1 MRLVIDLNDDPR
13 TVELESFADSATLRE
28 LVEGVYGA
36 PLSAGPVWVD
46 DVPHD
51 PQDPLARAS
60 LMEGSTLRPDGGE
73 ALEALSGWTLTV
85 LGEEDVG
92 PVVRV
97 PDTGVLTIGRSPE
110 ADVPL
115 PSRSASW
122 LHATVERDEEGL
134 LVKDRGS
141 TNGTL
146 LDGDAVDEEG
156 ARIDADAVL
165 RIGDCAIAAR
175 KDVEE
180 PRAPRP
186 GSLHNITAAGT
197 VPFNRPPRPGRRK
210 DPEPLTPPE
219 RPRQAQPTR
228 FSLIAVVGPLILAV
242 VMVVMM
248 RDLRYAM
255 FSAMSPLLAIGNWFD
270 QKRRRRAEKKE
281 AEKTF
286 SEDLERFTASLR
298 EAAAAELAARRAAVP
313 AVDLAARRALWPTTT
328 LWQRRHDDPDVL
340 LLSAGVADSP
350 WRPAVDARAA
360 RKPVDEVR
368 AALDASVIAA
378 GPAEVDLSDAGVVGI
393 VGRREATTAVA
404 RSLLLQAAVHCGP
417 ADLTIGV
424 FHDPGRDQEWEW
436 TRWLPHTRRLGT
448 GDEGRWISG
457 RRRESDSLL
466 SGLRDGVEALA
477 TPNALLLID
486 SDVLTEGRESPARS
500 LLGRGRGAV
509 ARSGQRAPRRVSGIV
524 LAATREQL
532 PASCTVVIEAGR
544 DGAAV
549 LERPGD
555 LVRVEDVAL
564 SGIGADGAA
573 RAAMAMARLEDP
585 ELEVPGASLPGLVR
599 LGPLL
604 GMAAPTAQEVLDSW
618 RAPGA
623 QAPVGVG
630 ERGMFSIDLVRDGPH
645 GLVGGTTGSGKSEF
659 LRTLVAGL
667 AARNDPTSL
676 TFILID
682 FKGGAAFK
690 TCERLPH
697 TIGTISNLD
706 AQMADR
712 ALRAL
717 EAEMTYRQR
726 VFAGAG
732 EGVDNLDAY
741 LATNPTEPMPRLLL
755 VVDEFAML
763 AKEYPDVLSSLV
775 SVGAVGRTL
784 GVHMILATQRPAG
797 VVNDDILAN
806 TNMRVALRV
815 QSREDSSNVID
826 VPDAAA
832 IGRQQKGR
840 ALVKLGQDDIT
851 PVQTALVTGPIE
863 SEEREAIAFTD
874 LTTGGSSAPSRPAP
888 PARRP
893 APGEPETDL
902 DALID
907 AIVEA
912 NAIAGFAPP
921 RPVWP
926 EPLGAR
932 VNLAGFP
939 RPTRT
944 DAPGGEE
951 DAAGADPD
959 DTASKLPA
967 VGGLNGDTLVFA
979 LSDDP
984 DGQRQLDA
992 GWDMAEGNLILGGV
1006 PGSGTTTALV
1016 AIALTAARA
1025 LDPQE
1030 LDIVVLDMSAGDLEV
1045 LTGLPHLVG
1054 YAGAGS
1060 GARERQSRLLKFLR
1074 AEVQRRRGA
1083 PDRSRRMLVLV
1094 DGFAALRDEYQ
1105 DVDGLP
1111 LLESFY
1117 RSYADG
1123 PEVGVHFAMTTTRVK
1138 AIPSAIDEVTTQKWL
1153 FRLADRY
1160 DYSSAGIKPEQMPA
1174 DVNGRA
1180 VPVLTRLQTHIATPG
1195 CGARAAVEH
1204 IASRVWPHAPAKP
1217 SVVGELPTLVRVGE
1231 LDAVARLAHE
1241 PWRLPVGIGEADL
1254 KPALL
1259 ESYEGEHI
1267 LVAGPPR
1274 SGKSTT
1280 LLTLA
1285 AAARTAADGPEP
1297 PTIAAIA
1304 SRRSPL
1310 AAADLDQ
1317 VVTDPADAAGLL
1329 AALRLRQGPV
1339 LVLVDDAERID
1350 DSDHALAELLA
1361 ESPPNVRIAAAGR
1374 ADDLR
1379 TLYSHWTKTLRRSR
1393 CGILLQPNVDMDGDL
1408 LSARIPRRAPVVMTV
1423 GRGYLCLN
1431 GGAALIQTALPQ

>member
-298 EAAAAELAARRAAVP
+298 EAAAAELAARRTAVP

-509 ARSGQRAPRRVSGIV
+509 ARSGQRPPRRVSGIV

-797 VVNDDILAN
+797 VVNNDILAN
-806 TNMRVALRV
+806 TNLRVALRV
-815 QSREDSSNVID
+815 QSKEDSSNVIE
-826 VPDAAA
+826 VPDAAS
-832 IGRQQKGR
+832 IERSQMGR
-840 ALVKLGQDDIT
+840 AYIKLGQTDIT
-851 PVQTALVTGPIE
+851 PIQTALVTGFSGVVERDPIE
-863 SEEREAIAFTD
+863 MRSTSVFGIP
-874 LTTGGSSAPSRPAP
+874 SAPRALPKPKKTDAN
-888 PARRP
+888 
-893 APGEPETDL
+893 DL
-902 DALID
+902 DNLID

-912 NAIAGFAPP
+912 NHEQHYAPP
-921 RPVWP
+921 RKVWP
-926 EPLGAR
+926 EALGD
-932 VNLAGFP
+932 NLP
-939 RPTRT
+939 
-944 DAPGGEE
+944 
-951 DAAGADPD
+951 
-959 DTASKLPA
+959 
-967 VGGLNGDTLVFA
+967 LNGFDKPLYGIDEPAPADSDTPIVGTVQGSTVFFGLA
-979 LSDDP
+979 DIPEDQVQVP
-984 DGQRQLDA
+984 A
-992 GWDMAEGNLILGGV
+992 GWNIQVSNMLLVGT
-1006 PGSGTTTALV
+1006 PGSGTSTGLASMAFTLC
-1016 AIALTAARA
+1016 LNTPP
-1025 LDPQE
+1025 DQ
-1030 LDIVVLDMSAGDLEV
+1030 LDMLILDMGAGTLAPLKD
-1045 LTGLPHLVG
+1045 LPHVSAYVG
-1054 YAGAGS
+1054 PGEGS
-1060 GARERQSRLLKFLR
+1060 KERQTRFLR
-1074 AEVQRRRGA
+1074 HLMNEMERRRSNPRGNR
-1083 PDRSRRMLVLV
+1083 DLIILV
-1094 DGFAALRDEYQ
+1094 DGYGTLRDEFMDYTGT
-1105 DVDGLP
+1105 DYLGAFHRV
-1111 LLESFY
+1111 
-1117 RSYADG
+1117 YADG
-1123 PEVGVHFAMTTTRVK
+1123 PALGMHIIMATSRLK
-1138 AIPSAIDEVTTQKWL
+1138 GIPSAVDDVTQQRWL
-1153 FRLADRY
+1153 FHLSDTY
-1160 DYSSAGIKPEQMPA
+1160 DYSNYKIKGPDIPASVPGRCVDSVSIRQIQVAHPQMSLEDAVQQVVQRWGTVDKP
-1174 DVNGRA
+1174 DVIGQ
-1180 VPVLTRLQTHIATPG
+1180 L
-1195 CGARAAVEH
+1195 
-1204 IASRVWPHAPAKP
+1204 P
-1217 SVVGELPTLVRVGE
+1217 SLVRLSQLGVEPSIGGE
-1231 LDAVARLAHE
+1231 N
-1241 PWRLPVGIGEADL
+1241 WIIPVGIAEHNL
-1254 KPALL
+1254 KPVALEL
-1259 ESYEGEHI
+1259 YEGEHALI
-1267 LVAGPPR
+1267 GGSPR
-1274 SGKSTT
+1274 SGKST
-1280 LLTLA
+1280 LLQ
-1285 AAARTAADGPEP
+1285 
-1297 PTIAAIA
+1297 AIA
-1304 SRRSPL
+1304 DSVIKQRDRGETNAQVWVMCTRRSPL
-1310 AAADLDQ
+1310 AHRDFDRKATTAQDI
-1317 VVTDPADAAGLL
+1317 ASL
-1329 AALRLRQGPV
+1329 AAELEIIEEPV
-1339 LVLVDDAERID
+1339 LLLIDDAERIED
-1350 DSDHALAELLA
+1350 AEEGIANIIKA
-1361 ESPPNVRIAAAGR
+1361 ESPYIRIIAAGKPG
-1374 ADDLR
+1374 DLR
-1379 TLYSHWTKTLRRSR
+1379 TMYSHWTKAVRKSR
-1393 CGILLQPNVDMDGDL
+1393 TGVLLQPHIDYDGDMFSL
-1408 LSARIPRRAPVVMTV
+1408 NLPRRSPVALTT
-1423 GRGYLCLN
+1423 GRGYVAV
-1431 GGAALIQTALPQ
+1431 GGALALAQTVCPDDLEIQSKMAS